1 MADLDAAI
9 DHWVT
14 HAHVGPWTVFRGVTL
29 NGRYA
34 GADTVVTMDVA
45 MGYTGDLQIELMQI
59 TSSTPSPYANSAGE
73 PLVGPHHIAWITDD
87 LDAALADA
95 RGRGLDE
102 LFVAE
107 GPGRASHTC
116 IRPGSRASSSNT
128 SKRRHARDA
137 RLRHRAGPHLGR
149 IEPRAPDRLIA
160 ALLPGPPG
168 PTDFRIDKAENPIRR
183 RRERLNDGQLER
195 RM

>member
-1 MADLDAAI
+1 MPLEVCMSREVPEPAVQMGYVVADLDAAI

-107 GPGRASHTC
+107 GPGTRVAYVHA
-116 IRPGSRASSSNT
+116 PGQPGVVFEYIQSAGMREMLAYGIEQARTWDGSNPVR
-128 SKRRHARDA
+128 SI
-137 RLRHRAGPHLGR
+137 G
-149 IEPRAPDRLIA
+149 
-160 ALLPGPPG
+160 
-168 PTDFRIDKAENPIRR
+168 
-183 RRERLNDGQLER
+183 
-195 RM
+195 